1 MREAF
6 AAFALGD
13 TGCVGKAVAY
23 QEISLIVAKTM
34 WYFDFQR
41 APGKAGELGGG
52 EAGRKDGRY
61 RVHEYQLEDNQTADK
76 DGPNLIFKA
85 REEHRHEL

>member
-1 MREAF
+1 M
-6 AAFALGD
+6 
-13 TGCVGKAVAY
+13 AY
-23 QEISLIVAKTM
+23 QEMSLIVAKMM

-52 EAGRKDGRY
+52 EAGRRDGRH
-61 RVHEYQLEDNQTADK
+61 RVDEYQLDDNQTSDK
-76 DGPNLIFKA
+76 DGPNLVFKA